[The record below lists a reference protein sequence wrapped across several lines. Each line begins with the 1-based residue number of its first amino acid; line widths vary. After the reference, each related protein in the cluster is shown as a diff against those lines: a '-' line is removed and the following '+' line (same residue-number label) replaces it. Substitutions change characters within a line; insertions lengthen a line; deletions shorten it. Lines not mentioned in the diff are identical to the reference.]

1 MSSTNKTEYLKLNQW
16 LGSDR
21 PQRIDFVDDN
31 RIIDDAIKL
40 HNANSGIHITSEQK
54 DKINEPYVMQSYG
67 GTGSETYSI
76 NLGFSPKF
84 VIVFTK
90 NSAPMQ
96 IDSSGDIIVNQSF
109 VAKSNGTAG
118 GVTINGNNVI
128 VTQSSTATDSIKYNL
143 NKLNGQYCIIA
154 FK

>member
-31 RIIDDAIKL
+31 KIIDDAIKL
-40 HNANSGIHITSEQK
+40 HNSNSGIHITSEQR
-54 DKINEPYVMQSYG
+54 DKINEPYVMLSYG

-118 GVTINGNNVI
+118 GVTINGSSVI
-128 VTQSSTATDSIKYNL
+128 VTQSSTATNSIKYNL